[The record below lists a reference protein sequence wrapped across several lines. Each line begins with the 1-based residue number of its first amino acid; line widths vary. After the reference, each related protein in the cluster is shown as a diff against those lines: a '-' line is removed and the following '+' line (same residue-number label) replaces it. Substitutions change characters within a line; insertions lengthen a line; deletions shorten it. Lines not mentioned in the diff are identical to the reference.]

1 VGLGDQL
8 GDLIHVAD
16 DAHAVAVVTDDH
28 RHRVVAE
35 AVNLDAGRGFAVEL
49 HCQCRHRLPFLC
61 PPLRT
66 LSHSEFA
73 SIVDMT
79 QAVKD
84 VGKTEEVAIVYI
96 RDVPEDVHRRMK
108 AAAALLGESMQA
120 AALRALEAEVE
131 RMETRVERQRR
142 KREGE
147 R

>member
-1 VGLGDQL
+1 
-8 GDLIHVAD
+8 
-16 DAHAVAVVTDDH
+16 
-28 RHRVVAE
+28 
-35 AVNLDAGRGFAVEL
+35 
-49 HCQCRHRLPFLC
+49 
-61 PPLRT
+61 
-66 LSHSEFA
+66 
-73 SIVDMT
+73 MT